1 MDGCDHLFE
10 PLSNHFDP
18 KPIYSVPRVMFRDIK
33 VLDEIFVSFAPSTF
47 PLVDQD
53 PLGKNPCGFQYLHK
67 EKTIFKTSSPRSGK
81 NFAIVSFL

>member
-1 MDGCDHLFE
+1 
-10 PLSNHFDP
+10 
-18 KPIYSVPRVMFRDIK
+18 MFRVRK

-53 PLGKNPCGFQYLHK
+53 PFGKNPCGFQDLLK
-67 EKTIFKTSSPRSGK
+67 EKTIFKTPSPLDFGM